1 MELRNVSTFIRA
13 AALGNFSRTAE
24 ELGYAPSTVTTQI
37 QQLEEE
43 LGFPLFDRIGK
54 RVSLTTLGQQF
65 LSYATEMEGLS
76 EKARMLGTEPRM
88 VRGKLRI
95 GTLES
100 LFLSVLLP
108 LLPDYSREFP
118 NVTLEFKTAS
128 TQDLFAMLKRNEL
141 DIIFVLD
148 RKIVERDCVRAYA
161 NLEKLVFVASLGEPL
176 AERQHVPL
184 SSILER
190 PLILT
195 EMVSLYRRAL
205 EELASAQNLLVEP
218 YMAIDNTSFIITLVK
233 QGLGISYLP
242 EYAIR
247 PFVDSGELAV
257 IQADVQP
264 IRFLSQLFY
273 YRNKWI
279 SPQLQ
284 GLISLISSRSK
295 DTE

>member
-148 RKIVERDCVRAYA
+148 RK
-161 NLEKLVFVASLGEPL
+161 
-176 AERQHVPL
+176 
-184 SSILER
+184 
-190 PLILT
+190 
-195 EMVSLYRRAL
+195 
-205 EELASAQNLLVEP
+205 
-218 YMAIDNTSFIITLVK
+218 
-233 QGLGISYLP
+233 
-242 EYAIR
+242 
-247 PFVDSGELAV
+247 
-257 IQADVQP
+257 
-264 IRFLSQLFY
+264 
-273 YRNKWI
+273 
-279 SPQLQ
+279 
-284 GLISLISSRSK
+284 
-295 DTE
+295 